1 MVITLQRD
9 TVPPHTV
16 NVTWFLGQ
24 KNKVLRLSKEILLTI
39 HHKVISFVGG
49 RPVPFTSILFAE
61 QLRSLP
67 PHLKTTHTDN

>member
-24 KNKVLRLSKEILLTI
+24 KNLLTI